1 MYGSFQ
7 EGVDGLEVALKK
19 KTVRA
24 LWGCSLKTLSLPYED
39 FCEESSSSSG
49 LYSTEDQSTDPS
61 WVRDDNCKQVPHRKP
76 RLRILQSPRL
86 KIEEQTESVEE
97 EADDSRCSSQI
108 RSRQSTPRCSS
119 PLATSR
125 LPTKVARQVNSSES
139 KLVVIPPLALP
150 LLQRKEETDDEGSA
164 RFGSAVASLERESK
178 ESDIGQRLY
187 SSQRSPLTRM
197 KKSRNLEACVLFP
210 CASMEG
216 LRIPVRRCK
225 GRLEIA
231 GQQEAEEKKGEE
243 DDAIRKKSKEKFSIP
258 ASLKRRGFWFR
269 RRGNGKNS

>member
-119 PLATSR
+119 QLATSR
-125 LPTKVARQVNSSES
+125 NES

-150 LLQRKEETDDEGSA
+150 LLRAYEETDDEGSA
-164 RFGSAVASLERESK
+164 RFGSAVTSLER

-225 GRLEIA
+225 GRLEIK
-231 GQQEAEEKKGEE
+231 GQQEVEEKIEEE
-243 DDAIRKKSKEKFSIP
+243 DDAIRKKSKEKFLIP